1 MIGNKKTGK
10 KISNV
15 NVVIEDKGKRKWN
28 NMSVHNI
35 LKLLFSETESGN
47 YFSLTQFSLSEI
59 KAGNNCQTKTSQRSS
74 VNYFHQRKILF
85 QQPSPLVSKCLVWGW
100 RFRFLS
106 GRKNNLGPGST
117 LNLFSLTTLDYSLS
131 ASVINAD
138 VKSNYLTVSTSEM
151 SWVCGWIPTCMRLEF
166 AGSTMQYMY

>member
-1 MIGNKKTGK
+1 MRYFERHAVIYSTKTCSLTMKQHVEKKNLLIRMQFKRRRRRRIMI

-15 NVVIEDKGKRKWN
+15 NAVIEDKGKRKWN
-28 NMSVHNI
+28 NVSVHNI

-74 VNYFHQRKILF
+74 VKLF
-85 QQPSPLVSKCLVWGW
+85 PSEADIVSTTVSLLVSKCLVWGW

-106 GRKNNLGPGST
+106 GRKNNLGPG
-117 LNLFSLTTLDYSLS
+117 
-131 ASVINAD
+131 
-138 VKSNYLTVSTSEM
+138 
-151 SWVCGWIPTCMRLEF
+151 
-166 AGSTMQYMY
+166 